1 MASLLALTGGFT
13 GFVYRFLVWSF
24 LRLIPGRQGTYLLP
38 AFFLLNSLCFY
49 YNSPTPTKELP
60 THRVGTTE
68 VESERPATPTSGA
81 KTIISPGAP
90 TFAQIAATEPTS
102 SDNEIVLKG
111 DAAFETV
118 STGSTAST
126 PTSPSS
132 AAGSLRR
139 RKKKKQIK
147 ALDSEEPTDALI
159 PLEDEPERKLPQSDV
174 TLRSL
179 VSNLVLSTPSHS
191 IFLNRVTLAIN
202 VFLLG
207 LCLDALWTPIL
218 GQHEHDLAFARV
230 GAVDHMSAKV
240 FARVPPV
247 HTALTAEAVQSTNDT
262 TLFAVLSDQVDS
274 FAGARVVYR
283 PTKPLGKWIDGGDL
297 RVEENRDYTGVLH
310 LKGLWAQTEY
320 EFRLLRPTLSSSQ
333 HPSFPST
340 YSFTTFPDPALSSAG
355 SPGAGTHFSFVS
367 TSCVKPGFPYT
378 GPWNKKS
385 IKGARLL
392 KKVVEEKGFKFM
404 LMLGDFIYAD
414 VPFYA
419 GPSVA
424 QYQKR
429 YRQTFGSPDMLALL
443 EKLPSLYTK
452 DDHEIRND
460 FSSQESDPSFATANA
475 AYRDY
480 LGSANPSPV
489 DEGEDYYSFRH
500 GDAAFFVWDTRRY
513 RSKNSAIDDEHKT
526 MLGQKQRESFEKWL
540 KEVNNTVTWKF
551 VASSVPF
558 NSLWNHGQ
566 DTWAGFLSE
575 RDAIM
580 DTLQYVPNVIVL
592 SGDRHEFAAASIRTT
607 VTEFSTSPLN
617 MFYLPIRTLSQANNR
632 GATGEDV
639 LLNYLPDG
647 NHKFTTFE
655 VDTRVVNQPLVR
667 VQVYIDG
674 QVAWQVE
681 VRGVPIRSP
690 MVVPRAIGSLGKS
703 LLELL
708 GFKKR
713 KWF

>member
-1 MASLLALTGGFT
+1 MEWVNILLG
-13 GFVYRFLVWSF
+13 VF
-24 LRLIPGRQGTYLLP
+24 LRVIPGRQGTYLLP
-38 AFFLLNSLCFY
+38 AFFLINALCFY

-60 THRVGTTE
+60 IHPIEVEVGTQQ
-68 VESERPATPTSGA
+68 PATPTSRA
-81 KTIISPGAP
+81 KTITSPAAP
-90 TFAQIAATEPTS
+90 TFAQVAATEPTS

-111 DAAFETV
+111 DAAFDFV

-126 PTSPSS
+126 PTTPSS

-147 ALDSEEPTDALI
+147 ATEGTTDALV
-159 PLEDEPERKLPQSDV
+159 PYEDEPEQEELPKSDV
-174 TLRSL
+174 TLRSII
-179 VSNLVLSTPSHS
+179 SNLVLSTPSHS

-207 LCLDALWTPIL
+207 LCLDVLWTPIL

-230 GAVDHMSAKV
+230 GAVDHMSTKI

-247 HTALTAEAVQSTNDT
+247 DTALTAEPLQSTNESI
-262 TLFAVLSDQVDS
+262 LSAVLGDQVDS

-320 EFRLLRPTLSSSQ
+320 EFRLLRPTLGSSH

-340 YSFTTFPDPALSSAG
+340 YMFTTFPDPALSAAG
-355 SPGAGTHFSFVS
+355 SPGSGTHFSFVS

-392 KKVVEEKGFKFM
+392 KKVVAEKGLKFM

-429 YRQTFGSPDMLALL
+429 YRQTFSSPDMLSLL

-460 FSSQESDPSFATANA
+460 FSSQESDPAFKTANA

-480 LGSANPSPV
+480 LGSANHAPV
-489 DEGEDYYSFRH
+489 DEGEDYYAFRH

-513 RSKNSAIDDEHKT
+513 RSDNSAIDDEHKT

-655 VDTRVVNQPLVR
+655 VDTRVVNQPVVR
-667 VQVYIDG
+667 VQVHIDG

-690 MVVPRAIGSLGKS
+690 TVVPMAIGSLGKS

-713 KWF
+713 NWF